1 MRRVRQGARV
11 AIATAAVMTVQGM
24 VGAQTT
30 PQSPPQTA
38 QAPATPSVPLPAPVM
53 TLEFDAAV
61 QAAVDKNPTVLGAAT
76 NISRAQA
83 LLVQSRAA
91 KRPTANANVSD
102 ATVSTP
108 FTFEGFTITPRSQ
121 VTVTGDIS
129 LSILSAARWAA
140 VAQSMDQVDVAKIS
154 TADVRRQV
162 AIATAEAYLAVFA
175 ARRQLEV
182 DGRALS
188 NARAHLD
195 YAQKRLEGG
204 VGSRVNAQR
213 AAQEVSS
220 DEALLENTGLAL
232 VRAEE
237 ALGVLV
243 VVDGP
248 VAVGAEPAFEAPAS
262 IDVAQGLSA
271 RTDVQL
277 QRENIKAAERVLADS
292 GKDWWPTGTVSFDP
306 TYVADAGL
314 FQLAKSWRLTVSF
327 TQQILDGGQRRG
339 MKLQRASALD
349 ASKQAEA
356 AVEDQAKSDI
366 RLAQESVAS
375 LQRALTS
382 AEQAVAQANDVLQIT
397 TTSFEVGATTNL
409 DVIDAER
416 TARDAET
423 SAANA
428 EDAVRRARLD
438 LLVALGRFPH

>member
-1 MRRVRQGARV
+1 MRRVRQGAAVVVV
-11 AIATAAVMTVQGM
+11 AAALGVAQAMAW
-24 VGAQTT
+24 AQTT
-30 PQSPPQTA
+30 TQSAPQVPV
-38 QAPATPSVPLPAPVM
+38 APALAVPLPQPVM
-53 TLEFDAAV
+53 TLEFDAAI
-61 QAAVDKNPTVLGAAT
+61 QAAVDKNPTVLQAAT
-76 NISRAQA
+76 NINRAEA

-91 KRPTANANVSD
+91 ERPTAT
-102 ATVSTP
+102 ATVSDTTVP
-108 FTFEGFTITPRSQ
+108 SSIQFQGVTIAPRSQ

-129 LSILSAARWAA
+129 MAIFSAARWAA
-140 VAQSMDQVDVAKIS
+140 VAQAMDQVDVAKIS
-154 TADVRRQV
+154 TSDVRRQV
-162 AIATAEAYLAVFA
+162 AVATAEAYLAVFA

-213 AAQEVSS
+213 AAQEVST
-220 DEALLENTGLAL
+220 DEALLENTRLAL

-243 VVDGP
+243 VADGP

-262 IDVAQGLSA
+262 TDVAEGLSA

-277 QRENIKAAERVLADS
+277 QREDIKAAERVLADS
-292 GKDWWPTGTVSFDP
+292 KKDWWPTGTVSFDP
-306 TYVADAGL
+306 TYITPAGV
-314 FQLAKSWRLTVSF
+314 FQQAKTWRLTVSF
-327 TQQILDGGQRRG
+327 TQQIFDGGQRRG
-339 MKLQRASALD
+339 LKLQRAAAVD
-349 ASKQAEA
+349 AGKQAEA
-356 AVEDQAKSDI
+356 AVENQARSDI

-375 LQRALTS
+375 LERALAS
-382 AEQAVAQANDVLQIT
+382 ARQAVAQANDVLQIT

-423 SAANA
+423 AAANA
-428 EDAVRRARLD
+428 EDAVRHARLD
-438 LLVALGRFPH
+438 LLVALGRFPR

>member
-1 MRRVRQGARV
+1 MRRLRQGAAV
-11 AIATAAVMTVQGM
+11 VVVAAVVAVQG
-24 VGAQTT
+24 VAWAQTT
-30 PQSPPQTA
+30 PPSAPQVPAAPVPP
-38 QAPATPSVPLPAPVM
+38 VPLPQPVM
-53 TLEFDAAV
+53 TLEFDAAI
-61 QAAVDKNPTVLGAAT
+61 QAAIDKNPTVLQAAT
-76 NISRAQA
+76 NINRAEA

-91 KRPTANANVSD
+91 ERPTATATVSD
-102 ATVSTP
+102 ATISSPVQ
-108 FTFEGFTITPRSQ
+108 FQGATIVPRSQ
-121 VTVTGDIS
+121 VTITGDIS
-129 LSILSAARWAA
+129 MAIFNAARWAA
-140 VAQSMDQVDVAKIS
+140 VAQAMDQVDVAKIS
-154 TADVRRQV
+154 TSDVRRQV
-162 AIATAEAYLAVFA
+162 AVATAEAYLAVFA

-182 DGRALS
+182 DGRALA

-213 AAQEVSS
+213 AAQEVST
-220 DEALLENTGLAL
+220 DQALLENTRLAL

-243 VVDGP
+243 AVDGP

-262 IDVAQGLSA
+262 TDVAQGLSA

-277 QRENIKAAERVLADS
+277 QREDIKAAERVLADS
-292 GKDWWPTGTVSFDP
+292 KKDWWPTGTVSFDP
-306 TYVADAGL
+306 TYITPSGV
-314 FQLAKSWRLTVSF
+314 FQQAKTWRLTVSF

-339 MKLQRASALD
+339 LKLQRAAAVD

-356 AVEDQAKSDI
+356 SVENQVKSDI

-375 LQRALTS
+375 LERAMAS
-382 AEQAVAQANDVLQIT
+382 ARQAVDQANDVLQIT
-397 TTSFEVGATTNL
+397 TTAFQVGATTNL

-423 SAANA
+423 AATNA

-438 LLVALGRFPH
+438 LLVALGRFPR

>member
-1 MRRVRQGARV
+1 MRRLRQGAAV
-11 AIATAAVMTVQGM
+11 VVVAAVVAVQGR
-24 VGAQTT
+24 VWAQTT
-30 PQSPPQTA
+30 PPSAPPQA
-38 QAPATPSVPLPAPVM
+38 QAPPALSAPLPAPLM
-53 TLEFDAAV
+53 TVEFDAAI
-61 QAAVDKNPTVLGAAT
+61 QTAVDKNPTVLQAAT
-76 NISRAQA
+76 NITRAEA

-91 KRPTANANVSD
+91 ERPTATASVSD
-102 ATVSTP
+102 ATVNSSVQ
-108 FTFEGFTITPRSQ
+108 FQGVTIAPRSQ

-129 LSILSAARWAA
+129 MAIFSPARWAA
-140 VAQSMDQVDVAKIS
+140 VAQAMDQVDVAKIS

-162 AIATAEAYLAVFA
+162 AVATAEAYLAVFA

-213 AAQEVSS
+213 AAQEVST
-220 DEALLENTGLAL
+220 DEALLENTRLAL

-248 VAVGAEPAFEAPAS
+248 VAVGAEPAFQAPAS
-262 IDVAQGLSA
+262 TDVAQGLSA

-277 QRENIKAAERVLADS
+277 QREDIKATERVLADS
-292 GKDWWPTGTVSFDP
+292 KKDWWPTGTLSFDP
-306 TYVADAGL
+306 TYITPAGVFQVA
-314 FQLAKSWRLTVSF
+314 KTWRLSVTF

-339 MKLQRASALD
+339 LKLQRAAAVD

-356 AVEDQAKSDI
+356 SVENQAKSDI

-375 LQRALTS
+375 LERAMAS
-382 AEQAVAQANDVLQIT
+382 SRQAVDQANDVLQIT
-397 TTSFEVGATTNL
+397 TTAFEVGATTNL

-423 SAANA
+423 AAANA

-438 LLVALGRFPH
+438 LLVALGLFPR

>member
-1 MRRVRQGARV
+1 MRRVRQGAAV
-11 AIATAAVMTVQGM
+11 VMATAAVMTGQAM

-30 PQSPPQTA
+30 TQSAPQTA
-38 QAPATPSVPLPAPVM
+38 QAPAAPSVPLPAPVM
-53 TLEFDAAV
+53 TLEFDAAI

-76 NISRAQA
+76 NITRAQA
-83 LLVQSRAA
+83 LLMQSRAA
-91 KRPTANANVSD
+91 ERPTANANVSD

-108 FTFEGFTITPRSQ
+108 FTFQGFTITPRSQ
-121 VTVTGDIS
+121 VTVTADVS
-129 LSILSAARWAA
+129 MAILSAAKWAA

-162 AIATAEAYLAVFA
+162 AVATAEAYLAVFA

-204 VGSRVNAQR
+204 VGSRVNSQR
-213 AAQEVSS
+213 AAQEVST
-220 DEALLENTGLAL
+220 DEALLENTALAL

-248 VAVGAEPAFEAPAS
+248 VAVGAEPAFETPAS
-262 IDVAQGLSA
+262 VDVAQGLSA

-277 QRENIKAAERVLADS
+277 QREDIKAAQRVLADS

-306 TYVADAGL
+306 TYVANAGL

-327 TQQILDGGQRRG
+327 TQQLFDGGQRKG
-339 MKLQRASALD
+339 MKLQRAAAVES
-349 ASKQAEA
+349 SKQAEA
-356 AVEDQAKSDI
+356 GVEDQAKSDI
-366 RLAQESVAS
+366 RLAQESLAS
-375 LQRALTS
+375 LQRALVS
-382 AEQAVAQANDVLQIT
+382 SQQAVAQANDVLQIT
-397 TTSFEVGATTNL
+397 TTAFEVGATTNL

-423 SAANA
+423 ATANA